1 MINCLKCPWQH
12 EETSTR
18 VDWGYRGKESW
29 LNEVKGTMEGEKHE
43 KVKRAVICGKD
54 SIEEQAKKM
63 ANKEECGGLG
73 RDFLSGKIIT
83 CLYNG
88 NKQ

>member
-1 MINCLKCPWQH
+1 
-12 EETSTR
+12 
-18 VDWGYRGKESW
+18 
-29 LNEVKGTMEGEKHE
+29 MEGEKHE

-63 ANKEECGGLG
+63 ANKEERGGLG
-73 RDFLSGKIIT
+73 RDFLSGKVIT